1 MQVAAAQPLRQGLH
15 GNATRSC
22 RDGVSLHG
30 AFSTGSVGPS
40 SCTTGVPTSDAT
52 CIGPLSEPMKR
63 RLAANSNARSASVGV
78 AGASRAAPCDAAT
91 TASASARSACAG
103 PALTTLRTPSSRASV
118 RATRA

>member
-1 MQVAAAQPLRQGLH
+1 MQVAAAQPLRQGLQ
-15 GNATRSC
+15 GTGTRTC
-22 RDGVSLHG
+22 RDGVSPQG

-63 RLAANSNARSASVGV
+63 RLAANTSARSARLGV
-78 AGASRAAPCDAAT
+78 AGASVGRPLRRRHHGFRERPVRARRAGADDAAD
-91 TASASARSACAG
+91 ALVARSA
-103 PALTTLRTPSSRASV
+103 